1 MFDLNKLENWTV
13 EELES
18 YKSKLVLQL
27 ENWQK
32 QLEKLQEQKK
42 VEPKTDTK
50 GLPDLV
56 LAKTKTLQLIDEE
69 LSQRSR

>member
-1 MFDLNKLENWTV
+1 MNKLENWTV
-13 EELES
+13 EELEN
-18 YKSKLVLQL
+18 YKSKLVPQL

-32 QLEKLQEQKK
+32 QLEKLQGKK
-42 VEPKTDTK
+42 KTEPGTDTR

-69 LSQRSR
+69 LAKRGG